1 MEKLEEKQKFKRLIR
16 LKLRK
21 GYIELKHHIEVV
33 VETPSEHPFL
43 EEKVEDN
50 AISTRSD
57 DSIEILNSVEKKI
70 QTVTCIMKNKASQ
83 TD

>member
-21 GYIELKHHIEVV
+21 GYIELKYHIEVV
-33 VETPSEHPFL
+33 VETPSL
-43 EEKVEDN
+43 DEKVEDK
-50 AISTRSD
+50 AINTHSD